1 MRGEKNAW
9 LSRVRP
15 RAHALAA
22 EYIEGRLHASRANG
36 GGAYAPFAPPPLATY
51 TGLHEDSDS

>member
-36 GGAYAPFAPPPLATY
+36 GGAYAPFAPPPGYVYGPAR
-51 TGLHEDSDS
+51 GF